1 MLCVKWSVQLQKGNG
16 VYFVKNRST
25 VYCYP
30 FPCAGY
36 TCGFQRL
43 NHNSLFKMKLHYK
56 MMFFVHLVGQYFIL
70 NLFIYKTGFWLI
82 SIFNCSF
89 DKYWELFTGLADC
102 CSVENVKNVVK
113 NAIVS
118 CPDNSWCKATCYR
131 DFIFPSGV
139 IEMSSY
145 CEDGVWTPLLSS
157 CKSELFPIMSPI
169 NFKILLP
176 CLHYFAT
183 VTVLNIYQRWVEK

>member
-1 MLCVKWSVQLQKGNG
+1 MLCVKWSAQLQKGNG
-16 VYFVKNRST
+16 VNFVKNRST

-43 NHNSLFKMKLHYK
+43 NHNSLFKMKPHYK
-56 MMFFVHLVGQYFIL
+56 MMFFVHLVGEYFIL
-70 NLFIYKTGFWLI
+70 NLLINKTGFWLI
-82 SIFNCSF
+82 SFFNCGF
-89 DKYWELFTGLADC
+89 DKYWELFIGLADC

-118 CPDNSWCKATCYR
+118 CPYNSWCKATCYR

-145 CEDGVWTPLLSS
+145 CKDGVWTPLLSS
-157 CKSELFPIMSPI
+157 CKSELFYS
-169 NFKILLP
+169 F
-176 CLHYFAT
+176 H
-183 VTVLNIYQRWVEK
+183 